1 MTDGGRLQRLAD
13 GADWAAQTQTH
24 SLTASA
30 AAVPALESFEAP
42 HTNISTMHTHMT
54 AAAVQPSP
62 SARGRRSV
70 VARSSRLLL
79 LAVALLALAM
89 AMPRAQAAVGDA
101 QIPDGQ
107 AIKRSAV

>member
-1 MTDGGRLQRLAD
+1 
-13 GADWAAQTQTH
+13 
-24 SLTASA
+24 
-30 AAVPALESFEAP
+30 
-42 HTNISTMHTHMT
+42 MT

-62 SARGRRSV
+62 SPRGRRSV

-107 AIKRSAV
+107 TAKAKCSAAERGRGAFGPLLRIASL